1 MIKVKGINYKI
12 NNKEILNN
20 ISFEIIKGEITV
32 LIGPNGTGKTTLMRL
47 ITGDLIANEGE
58 IIFDGKLLK
67 ELNAFFCDR
76 LGNSCICSLGRH
88 CGELEKINIVY
99 SDVSDDAIT
108 SLAEGC
114 PRLLDLN
121 VAFCDTITG
130 KMDGW
135 MDG

>member
-1 MIKVKGINYKI
+1 MYHVQIVFIGA
-12 NNKEILNN
+12 LTLTFV
-20 ISFEIIKGEITV
+20 SFS
-32 LIGPNGTGKTTLMRL
+32 LIPFGFIDRL
-47 ITGDLIANEGE
+47 TPSR
-58 IIFDGKLLK
+58 LLK

-76 LGNSCICSLGRH
+76 LGNSSICSLGRH

-121 VAFCDTITG
+121 VAFCDTITDTSMAVETAVRTAIWAIVCRHG
-130 KMDGW
+130 HLNKE
-135 MDG
+135 